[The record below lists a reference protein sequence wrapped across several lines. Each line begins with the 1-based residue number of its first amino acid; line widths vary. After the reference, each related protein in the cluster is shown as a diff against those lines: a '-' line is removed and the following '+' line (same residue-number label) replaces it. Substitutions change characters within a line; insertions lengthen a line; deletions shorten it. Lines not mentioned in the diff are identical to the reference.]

1 MAQTDQRTDRGM
13 SMPTLTA
20 MVVGSMVGAGVFSLP
35 ARFGSA
41 TGVVG
46 ALVAWV
52 LAGAGI
58 LMLAFVFQNLAVRRP
73 HLDAGIFAYAKA
85 GFGDYVGFNAAF
97 GYWASACAGNAF
109 YWVFIMTTV
118 SALFPELGDGDT
130 LLAVALSSVAVWT
143 FCALVMRGVREA
155 AAINRIVTVAKIIPI
170 IVFIVVLLLYFDA
183 GVMADNLWGGEDP
196 GIGTLVQQVS
206 DTMIVTTF
214 VFLGIEGAS
223 MYSRF
228 ARRREDV
235 GRATV
240 IGFLSVLAIFA
251 LVTLT
256 SYGVMP
262 TSDLAEVR
270 QPSMA
275 GVLDDVV
282 GDWGEVLISVG
293 VVVSV
298 LGAYLAWTLMAAE
311 VLFMPARNAD
321 MPRFLAR
328 ERNGTPT
335 AALLLASAFVQLL
348 LLVTLLA
355 DDALNFMLD
364 LCTSLALVP
373 YFLAA
378 AYAVRIALRP
388 DPGDDDAG
396 RRGELVVASLAALYS
411 LLLIVVAGPK
421 YLLVT
426 CLIYAPGAVLYV
438 LARRENRQR
447 VFTVPELVLFAAIV
461 VGAVVGVAGLVSGWL
476 TI

>member
-1 MAQTDQRTDRGM
+1 MVDTREQAVKGM

-46 ALVAWV
+46 AVVAWA

-73 HLDAGIFAYAKA
+73 ELDAGIFAYAKA
-85 GFGDYVGFNAAF
+85 GFGDYVGFNSAF

-118 SALFPELGDGDT
+118 GALFPALGEGDT

-143 FCALVMRGVREA
+143 FCALVLRGVREA
-155 AAINRIVTVAKIIPI
+155 ASINRIVTVAKIVPI
-170 IVFIVVLLLYFDA
+170 VVFIVVLVVTADV
-183 GVMADNLWGGEDP
+183 GVLRDNLWGGKEASL
-196 GIGTLVQQVS
+196 GSVAEQVG

-240 IGFLSVLAIFA
+240 IGFLSVLALFA
-251 LVTLT
+251 LVTIT
-256 SYGVMP
+256 SYGVLP
-262 TSDLAEVR
+262 RSDLAEVR

-275 GVLDDVV
+275 GVLESAV
-282 GDWGEVLISVG
+282 GDWGKVLISVG

-311 VLFMPARNAD
+311 VLFIPARNAD
-321 MPRFLAR
+321 MPRFLTR

-335 AALLLASAFVQLL
+335 AALLLASALVQLL

-373 YFLAA
+373 YLLAA
-378 AYAVRIALRP
+378 GYAVKIALRP
-388 DPGDDDAG
+388 EPGDAAEG
-396 RRGELVVASLAALYS
+396 RRRELVVASLAAVYS
-411 LLLIVVAGPK
+411 LVLIVVAGPK
-421 YLLVT
+421 FLLVT
-426 CLIYAPGAVLYV
+426 CVIYAPGAVLYV
-438 LARRENRQR
+438 LARRENGRR
-447 VFTVPELVLFAAIV
+447 VFTVAEAVLFGVIV
-461 VGAVVGVAGLVSGWL
+461 LGAVAGVAGLVTGRL
-476 TI
+476 TL

>member
-1 MAQTDQRTDRGM
+1 MAQTQERTDRGM

-20 MVVGSMVGAGVFSLP
+20 MVVGSMIGAGVFSLP
-35 ARFGSA
+35 ARFGAA

-46 ALVAWV
+46 AIIAWAI
-52 LAGAGI
+52 AGAGI

-97 GYWASACAGNAF
+97 GYWASACAGNTF
-109 YWVFIMTTV
+109 YWVFIMTTIGAV
-118 SALFPELGDGDT
+118 FPELGEGDT
-130 LLAVALSSVAVWT
+130 VLAVALSSIAVWT
-143 FCALVMRGVREA
+143 FCALVLRGVREA
-155 AAINRIVTVAKIIPI
+155 AAINRIVTIAKIIPI
-170 IVFIVVLLLYFDA
+170 VVFIVVLVVAFDS
-183 GVMADNLWGGEDP
+183 GVMADNMWAGDDP
-196 GIGTLVQQVS
+196 GLSTLAQQVG

-262 TSDLAEVR
+262 SSDLAEVR

-275 GVLDDVV
+275 GVLDSVV
-282 GDWGEVLISVG
+282 GDWGKALISVG

-373 YFLAA
+373 YLLAA
-378 AYAVRIALRP
+378 GYAVKIALRP
-388 DPGDDDAG
+388 EPGDDPAG
-396 RRGELVVASLAALYS
+396 RRGELVVGALATLYS

-438 LARRENRQR
+438 LARRENHRR
-447 VFTVPELVLFAAIV
+447 VFTVPEVVLFVAIV
-461 VGAVVGVAGLVSGWL
+461 AGALVGLIGLVTGWL
-476 TI
+476 TL